1 MGGWV
6 GVFACICNAWGCM
19 CGRQVLGGWER
30 RTMGGGG
37 GGGGEG
43 RGRGGREHS
52 THVNSE
58 FNVKVSLTSQV
69 HFNGHLRTAEHIYVS
84 CLIFEVTSA
93 HS

>member
-1 MGGWV
+1 M

-30 RTMGGGG
+30 RTMGGKVGG
-37 GGGGEG
+37 GGGGGRGGEG

-58 FNVKVSLTSQV
+58 FSVKVSFTSQV

-84 CLIFEVTSA
+84 CLILK
-93 HS
+93 